1 MDHVGGID
9 ALLSKAGKD
18 LPVYGPAS
26 GRIAQINRP
35 VREGDTV
42 DVHCLVAQ
50 VLEVP
55 GHTVDHL
62 AYVIELKDTMNSE
75 ETWMFPGDTL
85 FSGGCGRLFEGS
97 AQQIWANAQQAE
109 IALNADSEEVQLFG
123 LVAPNPG
130 LELKMSGP
138 FDLITLD
145 LAEEAGD
152 VWADIR
158 KGFSIPDLETQAVD
172 VRER

>member
-1 MDHVGGID
+1 MAGLIAAGPN
-9 ALLSKAGKD
+9 LS
-18 LPVYGPAS
+18 
-26 GRIAQINRP
+26 
-35 VREGDTV
+35 
-42 DVHCLVAQ
+42 
-50 VLEVP
+50 
-55 GHTVDHL
+55 
-62 AYVIELKDTMNSE
+62 
-75 ETWMFPGDTL
+75 
-85 FSGGCGRLFEGS
+85 
-97 AQQIWANAQQAE
+97 WANAQQAE

-172 VRER
+172 VRERALLKNKRMVNNMLQRSEPYIYFIAQECAKNKANEILTLSAFRN